1 MDKYL
6 VAIGGENFEV
16 DANDNQGA
24 RYSAAAEFKAAHPEV
39 SEASLTSIANYAK
52 ARMVT
57 QPRETG
63 ITTKE
68 LIKLLKAEIK
78 EKATV

>member
-6 VAIGGENFEV
+6 VAIGEENFTV

-24 RYSAAAEFKAAHPEV
+24 RYSAAAEFKAAHPEI
-39 SEASLTSIANYAK
+39 SDASLTSIANYAK

-68 LIKLLKAEIK
+68 LISLLKKEIK
-78 EKATV
+78 EKAPA

>member
-16 DANDNQGA
+16 DADDNQGA
-24 RYSAAAEFKAAHPEV
+24 RYSAAAEFKSAHPEI
-39 SEASLTSIANYAK
+39 SDSSLTSIANYAK

-63 ITTKE
+63 ISTKE

-78 EKATV
+78 EKERI